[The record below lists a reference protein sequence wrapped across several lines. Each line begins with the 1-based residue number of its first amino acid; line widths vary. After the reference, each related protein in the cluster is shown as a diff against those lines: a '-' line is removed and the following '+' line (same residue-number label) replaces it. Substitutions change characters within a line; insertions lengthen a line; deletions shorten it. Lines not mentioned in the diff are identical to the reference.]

1 MPMFAAAASF
11 ASADDYKIQ
20 TPEFDSGTPHNQH
33 ARGRRSVSGGRIS
46 VAGAGFFNLLESPK
60 RHGKHSLISLN
71 VCALL
76 RV

>member
-20 TPEFDSGTPHNQH
+20 TPDYDSGMPRNQH
-33 ARGRRSVSGGRIS
+33 ARGRRSVSGGRAS
-46 VAGAGFFNLLESPK
+46 ATGAAFFSLPGSPK